1 MTWLQSV
8 AGIVIVFGVVVF
20 VHELG
25 HFLAAKLVGVY
36 APIFSIGFGPRL
48 WAKRVGETEYRLS
61 ALPLGGYVRMASRED
76 ESMAAIEGGGEQPRA
91 ESKDYDPN
99 ALVPFGPNPVP
110 SHRWF
115 ESKPLPAR
123 LLIMLAGVTMN
134 VLLTLAV
141 AVGTISY
148 YGRPYRPAVVDTVL
162 AGKPAAIAGLQGGD
176 SITVIDGIRIRT
188 WTDVIAGISRV
199 TDTTLTVDVVR
210 GGAPYRILIRPE
222 TASVPNPETGK
233 LERVGRIGVAPRD
246 TILRE
251 RMPLGEAVQA
261 GWSSTW
267 YMAGSVVRVLKG
279 LATREVDSSNLSGPI
294 GIARLSATAAKS
306 GVEATLYLIAL
317 LSINLA
323 VFNLLPIPI
332 LDGGQIVLNV
342 VESIR
347 GRALS
352 PQVRE
357 YVLRFG
363 LLLIGLLFVLVMYND
378 IKRELTGFF
387 S

>member
-1 MTWLQSV
+1 MSWLQSV

-25 HFLAAKLVGVY
+25 HFLAAKLAGVY

-48 WAKRVGETEYRLS
+48 WAKRWGETEYRLS

-76 ESMAAIEGGGEQPRA
+76 EAMAAIEGGGERA
-91 ESKDYDPN
+91 PGDGEYEDPN
-99 ALVPFGPNPVP
+99 AMIPFGPLPVP
-110 SHRWF
+110 QHRWF
-115 ESKPLPAR
+115 ESKSLPQK
-123 LLIMLAGVTMN
+123 LMIMLAGVTFN
-134 VLLTLAV
+134 ALLAILVSTYTA
-141 AVGTISY
+141 AY

-162 AGKPAAIAGLQGGD
+162 AGKPAALAGLQGGD
-176 SITVIDGIRIRT
+176 SITAIDGNEIRT
-188 WTDVIAGISRV
+188 WNDVIDGISRV
-199 TDTTLTVDVVR
+199 TDTTMTLDVVR
-210 GGAPYRILIRPE
+210 AGGPVRVVVRPE
-222 TASVPNPETGK
+222 VAEVENPETGK
-233 LERVGRIGVAPRD
+233 KERVGRIGVAPRD
-246 TILRE
+246 TVLRE
-251 RMPLGEAVQA
+251 RMSLGEAA
-261 GWSSTW
+261 ATGWSSTW

-279 LATREVDSSNLSGPI
+279 LMTREVAASNLSGPI
-294 GIARLSATAAKS
+294 GIARLSASAARS

-342 VESIR
+342 VESVR

-352 PQVRE
+352 PQVKE

-378 IKRELTGFF
+378 IKRELSGFF
-387 S
+387 G